1 MTAFD
6 WQRTRSQ
13 HVAAPAASVWEVVSD
28 LRRWPEWATSIGSVE
43 APERLEPGSSTRYL
57 PSARWAAELHG
68 RTAPPLR
75 VVEVEPGRRLAVEQP
90 NPVGAMRVEWTVEP
104 AGDAACTVTQRV
116 ACTGPLSPLVVRGV
130 AGALARQWPESVTR
144 LAALAGVRPSPDALR
159 VVVAGGS
166 GTLGRAL
173 SADLASRGHEVVV
186 LTRSPQ
192 PDLPHR
198 QVAWD
203 GETLGPWVEALNEEP
218 GRTAVVNLAGRL
230 VDVRPTAANVRDLR
244 ESRVRPTLALVEASR
259 SLSSPLAAWVQGST
273 TAIWS
278 DAGEALVTESTPL
291 PTGTDALPQ
300 MTGVARPWEDAA
312 DGANTARLVLLR
324 TSIVLQDGSPAFDRL
339 AGLTRLGLGGR
350 VGSGRQ
356 WFSWVHVDDWL
367 AIVRSALGVDT
378 GVNPGVD
385 PAASLEGVV
394 VAAAPEP
401 VRNAELMAALR
412 RHLRRPASPP
422 TPELLVRVGS
432 VPLRTDPALGLTGR
446 HCTSE
451 VLAASGF
458 AFAHPGLD
466 GALADLLS

>member
-1 MTAFD
+1 MSAFG

-13 HVAAPAASVWEVVSD
+13 HVAAAAEAVWGVVSD
-28 LRRWPEWATSIGSVE
+28 LRRWPDWAASIGSVE
-43 APERLEPGSSTRYL
+43 GPDRLAPGATARYL
-57 PSARWAAELHG
+57 PAARWAAELHG
-68 RTAPPLR
+68 RTAPPMR
-75 VVEVEPGRRLAVEQP
+75 VIEVVPGRRLVIEQP
-90 NPVGAMRVEWTVEP
+90 NPVGAMRVEWTIEP
-104 AGDAACTVTQRV
+104 SGPAACTVTQRV
-116 ACTGPLSPLVVRGV
+116 TCTGPLSPLVVRGA
-130 AGALARQWPESVTR
+130 AGPLARQWPESVTG
-144 LAALAGVRPSPDALR
+144 LAVLAGVRPDPDALR

-173 SADLASRGHEVVV
+173 SADLACRGHEVVV
-186 LTRSPQ
+186 LTRSPRA
-192 PDLPHR
+192 DLPHR
-198 QVAWD
+198 QLAWD
-203 GETLGPWVEALNEEP
+203 GETIGPWAVVLRDEP
-218 GRTAVVNLAGRL
+218 GRTALVNLAGRL
-230 VDVRPTAANVRDLR
+230 VDVRPTPANVRDLR

-259 SLSSPLAAWVQGST
+259 SLPTPLAAWVQGST

-278 DAGEALVTESTPL
+278 DAGEALVTETTPL
-291 PTGTDALPQ
+291 PIGADALPQ

-312 DGANTARLVLLR
+312 AGANAHRLVLLR

-367 AIVRSALGVDT
+367 AIVRRALGV
-378 GVNPGVD
+378 
-385 PAASLEGVV
+385 AAGSTLDGVV

-401 VRNAELMAALR
+401 VRNADLMATLR

-451 VLAASGF
+451 VLADSGF
-458 AFAHPGLD
+458 TFIHPRLD
-466 GALADLLS
+466 GALEDLLS

>member
-1 MTAFD
+1 MTAFA

-13 HVAAPAASVWEVVSD
+13 HVAAPAAAVWDVVSD
-28 LRRWPEWATSIGSVE
+28 LRRWPEWATSIGKVE
-43 APERLEPGSSTRYL
+43 APEQLSPGSTARYL
-57 PSARWAAELHG
+57 PAARWAAELHG

-75 VVEVEPGRRLAVEQP
+75 VVDVETGRRLVVEQP
-90 NPVGAMRVEWTVEP
+90 NPVGAMRVEWTVEA
-104 AGDAACTVTQRV
+104 AGEAACTVTQRV
-116 ACTGPLSPLVVRGV
+116 TCTGPLSPLVVRGV
-130 AGALARQWPESVTR
+130 AGPLARQWPESVTR
-144 LAALAGVRPSPDALR
+144 LAVLAGVHPSPDALR

-173 SADLASRGHEVVV
+173 SADLACRGHEVVV

-192 PDLPHR
+192 ADLPHR
-198 QVAWD
+198 QLTWD
-203 GETLGPWVEALNEEP
+203 GETVGPWAEVLREEP
-218 GRTAVVNLAGRL
+218 ARTAVVNLAGRL

-259 SLSSPLAAWVQGST
+259 SLPSPLAAWVQGST

-278 DAGEALVTESTPL
+278 DAGETLVTESTPL

-300 MTGVARPWEDAA
+300 MTGVARPWEDAT
-312 DGANTARLVLLR
+312 DGANASRLVLLR

-339 AGLTRLGLGGR
+339 AGLTKLGLGGR

-356 WFSWVHVDDWL
+356 WFSWVHVDDWF
-367 AIVRSALGVDT
+367 AIVRRALGVDN
-378 GVNPGVD
+378 GPSPD
-385 PAASLEGVV
+385 GVV
-394 VAAAPEP
+394 IAAAPEP
-401 VRNAELMAALR
+401 VRNADLMASLR
-412 RHLRRPASPP
+412 HHLRRPASPP

-446 HCTSE
+446 HCTSASLE
-451 VLAASGF
+451 ASGF
-458 AFAHPGLD
+458 AFAHPAID

>member
-1 MTAFD
+1 M
-6 WQRTRSQ
+6 
-13 HVAAPAASVWEVVSD
+13 
-28 LRRWPEWATSIGSVE
+28 
-43 APERLEPGSSTRYL
+43 
-57 PSARWAAELHG
+57 
-68 RTAPPLR
+68 
-75 VVEVEPGRRLAVEQP
+75 
-90 NPVGAMRVEWTVEP
+90 
-104 AGDAACTVTQRV
+104 
-116 ACTGPLSPLVVRGV
+116 
-130 AGALARQWPESVTR
+130 TR

-173 SADLASRGHEVVV
+173 SADLACRSHEVVV

-192 PDLPHR
+192 AGLPHR
-198 QVAWD
+198 QLTWD
-203 GETLGPWVEALNEEP
+203 GETVGPWAEVLHEEP
-218 GRTAVVNLAGRL
+218 ARTAVVNLAGRL
-230 VDVRPTAANVRDLR
+230 VDVRPTAANIRDLR

-278 DAGEALVTESTPL
+278 DARETLVTETTPL

-312 DGANTARLVLLR
+312 DDANASRIVLLR

-339 AGLTRLGLGGR
+339 AGLTKLGLGGR

-356 WFSWVHVDDWL
+356 WFSWIHVDDWL
-367 AIVRSALGVDT
+367 AVARRALGLD
-378 GVNPGVD
+378 PG
-385 PAASLEGVV
+385 PSLDGIV

-401 VRNAELMAALR
+401 VRNADLMAALR
-412 RHLRRPASPP
+412 HHLRRPASPP

-446 HCTSE
+446 HCTSG

-458 AFAHPGLD
+458 AFAHPDLD